1 MEGTSLVF
9 EFVFPC
15 AKDCNGFQKYVE
27 SLAPESGLQLI
38 ENCSS
43 TTLVE
48 GDWETAMRFLHQCR
62 EYIRRH
68 ESRPGTVTTVH
79 IHG

>member
-1 MEGTSLVF
+1 MVF
-9 EFVFPC
+9 EFIFPC
-15 AKDCNGFQKYVE
+15 AKDSNGFRKYVE

-48 GDWETAMRFLHQCR
+48 GDWEPAMVFLRQCR

-68 ESRPGTVTTVH
+68 ESGPSTVTTMH
-79 IHG
+79 IHD